1 MVEIEQGGVGLGVN
15 KSQSEEVCGELAV
28 PSPGRLLQPIKRLVE
43 AADLVKLCVIN
54 KSHRLAKVDCL

>member
-28 PSPGRLLQPIKRLVE
+28 PSPGRLIPPVERLVE
-43 AADLVKLCVIN
+43 AVDPV
-54 KSHRLAKVDCL
+54 RLRGIM